1 MAACTET
8 GPLPVP
14 ERARLA
20 VLVGL
25 CAPLASCALAFRHRR
40 HIPMK
45 SLRIPSQRQSQDLLI
60 FLPGA
65 YSTPDEFVEEGF
77 LRLMQNCGVTADA
90 WMADANLSYFG
101 DGSMRQR
108 LEADVFGPAREAGY
122 ERIHLVGISLGGLLT
137 LDTLADEPRW
147 VHSALVLAPY
157 LGPRR
162 LWREIEAAG
171 GLRAWSVAQTS
182 DQAPLPL
189 PTAGALD
196 DEMLARRALRFLA
209 RSPAPASRATLADS
223 PPFAAEPSQ
232 RLYMAY
238 GLQDRFAHA
247 QAALSPMLPAGHS
260 FSLPGGHDWEAW
272 RRLWAWYLAHGPLA
286 RPQALAPGLC
296 TP

>member
-1 MAACTET
+1 MVACTET
-8 GPLPVP
+8 RPQPVP
-14 ERARLA
+14 ERGRLA
-20 VLVGL
+20 VLLGL
-25 CAPLASCALAFRHRR
+25 CTPLASCAWAFRHRR

-45 SLRIPSQRQSQDLLI
+45 SLRIPAQRQSQDLVI

-65 YSTPDEFVEEGF
+65 YSTPDEFVDEGF
-77 LRLMQNCGVTADA
+77 LKLMQNCGVAADA
-90 WMADANLSYFG
+90 WMADANLAYFG
-101 DGSMRQR
+101 DGSMWQR

-137 LDTLADEPRW
+137 LATLADEPRW

-171 GLRAWSVAQTS
+171 GLRAWSAAQTS

-209 RSPAPASRATLADS
+209 RSPAPASGPAPAVSAPHATS
-223 PPFAAEPSQ
+223 PSQ
-232 RLYMAY
+232 RLHMGY
-238 GLQDRFAHA
+238 GLQDRFAQA
-247 QAALSPMLPAGHS
+247 QAALSPLLPEGHS

-286 RPQALAPGLC
+286 RPQALAPGQC